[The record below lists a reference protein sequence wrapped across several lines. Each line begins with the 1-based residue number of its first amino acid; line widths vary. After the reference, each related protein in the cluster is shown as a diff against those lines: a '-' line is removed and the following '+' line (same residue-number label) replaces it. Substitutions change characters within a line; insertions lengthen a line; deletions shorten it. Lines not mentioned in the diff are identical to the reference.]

1 MNADIERLI
10 ALQALDS
17 KTMAAEKLLASEP
30 ERLKT
35 LEARLEQARQQVA
48 TAKEQLT
55 QNQAARREL
64 EKNVA
69 VHQGRLSKFR
79 EQGMNV
85 KTNQEYH
92 AIQHEIAFAQTEI
105 KTIEDKELELMMSA
119 DELSA
124 TVKKAEGELSAEQ
137 KKAEAEKKAIAAE
150 HAEKKAL
157 VDQLKQ
163 ERSTVV
169 SGLAASV
176 LAMFEQVSKKRNG
189 VAMAEARDGI
199 CTICHVR
206 MRPQVFNTVLKNE
219 QIMQCDSC
227 QRILFHIPK
236 PVAADTGTPD
246 AATAIGD
253 AKA

>member
-17 KTMAAEKLLASEP
+17 KTLAAEKLLASEP
-30 ERLKT
+30 ERLKS
-35 LEARLEQARQQVA
+35 LETRLEQARQQVA
-48 TAKEQLT
+48 TAKERLT

-64 EKNVA
+64 EKNIA

-119 DELSA
+119 DELTA
-124 TVKKAEGELSAEQ
+124 AVKKAESEFSVEQ
-137 KKAEAEKKAIAAE
+137 KTTEAEKKAIAAE
-150 HAEKKAL
+150 HAEKKSL

-163 ERSTVV
+163 ERSGVV
-169 SGLAASV
+169 SGLAPNV

-206 MRPQVFNTVLKNE
+206 MRPQVFNTVLRNE
-219 QIMQCDSC
+219 QIIQCDSC

-236 PVAADTGTPD
+236 AVAADSGTLSS
-246 AATAIGD
+246 
-253 AKA
+253 

>member
-1 MNADIERLI
+1 MNADLERLI

-30 ERLKT
+30 ERLKS
-35 LEARLEQARQQVA
+35 LDARLEHARLQVA

-64 EKNVA
+64 EKNIA

-119 DELSA
+119 DDLSA
-124 TVKKAEGELSAEQ
+124 TVKKAEAELSTEQ

-150 HAEKKAL
+150 HAEKKSL

-163 ERSTVV
+163 ERSGVV
-169 SGLAASV
+169 AGLAANV

-236 PVAADTGTPD
+236 TVTADTNTP
-246 AATAIGD
+246 AS
-253 AKA
+253 